1 MKDLP
6 SLISITSDNSRLPH
20 HEQVRVLIE
29 KGARFVQLRSKLLGH
44 NELVDQVKL
53 SSQYV
58 LQSDII
64 LIVNDF
70 TKVAQSI
77 SVSGVHLGANDCNV
91 ELARKQLGDNA
102 IIGSTVHNLEDA
114 IKVKQLGVC
123 NYVGLGP
130 YRKSKTKLD
139 LEPILSQ
146 GMIQDIL
153 EVLSDTPVFLIG
165 GIELDDCNLV
175 SRYGLAGLAVCSAL
189 SREGEYGNYVN
200 DFIKQLSLE
209 KCAVV

>member
-29 KGARFVQLRSKLLGH
+29 KGGRFVQLRSKLLGH

-58 LQSDII
+58 LQSDTI

-91 ELARKQLGDNA
+91 VSNRLCMRHDITHPGTAFTTTTTAPQRLHDRK
-102 IIGSTVHNLEDA
+102 T
-114 IKVKQLGVC
+114 
-123 NYVGLGP
+123 
-130 YRKSKTKLD
+130 
-139 LEPILSQ
+139 
-146 GMIQDIL
+146 
-153 EVLSDTPVFLIG
+153 FLTRRHA
-165 GIELDDCNLV
+165 
-175 SRYGLAGLAVCSAL
+175 S
-189 SREGEYGNYVN
+189 
-200 DFIKQLSLE
+200 
-209 KCAVV
+209 